1 MGAARTPRSRRKAD
15 IVADTLLARIAQ
27 GQIPVGSTL
36 PNESELAA
44 DFNVNRSVV
53 REAVKFLEVHNV
65 LRPVRRRGTLVLD
78 PRKSLSPAV
87 LGALMRPS
95 QGGVDPAFFA
105 GFLEVRATID
115 ASMCALA
122 AERRT
127 KADLKAIDDLLD
139 RLRADAH
146 DLELFAQHVQDLAT
160 VLARATHNPVYEMLV
175 EWHGAVSVGL
185 DHVFATVRS
194 ATSQHVQGF
203 EVLAGCIREKDAQG
217 ARDLITNF
225 HAWATPRLLAAAKLA
240 SGT

>member
-1 MGAARTPRSRRKAD
+1 
-15 IVADTLLARIAQ
+15 
-27 GQIPVGSTL
+27 
-36 PNESELAA
+36 
-44 DFNVNRSVV
+44 
-53 REAVKFLEVHNV
+53 
-65 LRPVRRRGTLVLD
+65 
-78 PRKSLSPAV
+78 
-87 LGALMRPS
+87 
-95 QGGVDPAFFA
+95 
-105 GFLEVRATID
+105 
-115 ASMCALA
+115 MCALA

-127 KADLKAIDDLLD
+127 KADLKAIDELLD

-146 DLELFAQHVQDLAT
+146 DLERFAQHVQELAT

-203 EVLAGCIREKDAQG
+203 EVLAGCIRDKDAQG

-240 SGT
+240 SGN